1 MTRIYQIEKD
11 ITQVC
16 DADFSQDMGFY
27 YYGLNG
33 EDVAVY
39 EVEDIDNI
47 SEAEVSA
54 VNEKVKKIQLAY
66 QMKMKPW
73 NMRLTTQSAM
83 ES

>member
-11 ITQVC
+11 ITQVY
-16 DADFSQDMGFY
+16 DADFSQDMGGY

-39 EVEDIDNI
+39 EVKDIDNI

-54 VNEKVKKIQLAY
+54 VNVKVKKIQLAY

-73 NMRLTTQSAM
+73 DMRLTTQSAM